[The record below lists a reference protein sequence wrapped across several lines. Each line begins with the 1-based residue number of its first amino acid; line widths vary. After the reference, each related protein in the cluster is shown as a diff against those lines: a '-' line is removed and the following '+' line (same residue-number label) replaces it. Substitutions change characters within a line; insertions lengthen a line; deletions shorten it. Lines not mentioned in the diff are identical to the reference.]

1 MRVRQWPVSR
11 IDSRIRR
18 DLVRNRL
25 RPGILAGVR
34 KQYHLRPADEGFD
47 AWDVD
52 RLVDMAADLPVVE
65 VALSGIREIDTDYWF
80 QDPLQPPTVRSVVD
94 HARLIQDADLSW
106 PIILDPGGRVLDGMH
121 RVGKALLE
129 GRSAIGAVRLEV
141 LPEPDYRNCRPEDLP
156 YDRG

>member
-1 MRVRQWPVSR
+1 M
-11 IDSRIRR
+11 SRIRA
-18 DLVRNRL
+18 
-25 RPGILAGVR
+25 GILVGVR

-52 RLVDMAADLPVVE
+52 RLVKLAADRPVGDI
-65 VALSGIREIDTDYWF
+65 ALSAIREVDTAYWF
-80 QDPLQPPTVRSVVD
+80 QEHSEPPTVQSIVD
-94 HARLIQDADLSW
+94 HARLMLDADLSW
-106 PIILDPGGRVLDGMH
+106 PIILGPDGRVLDGMH

-129 GRSAIGAVRLEV
+129 GRSTIKAVHLEA